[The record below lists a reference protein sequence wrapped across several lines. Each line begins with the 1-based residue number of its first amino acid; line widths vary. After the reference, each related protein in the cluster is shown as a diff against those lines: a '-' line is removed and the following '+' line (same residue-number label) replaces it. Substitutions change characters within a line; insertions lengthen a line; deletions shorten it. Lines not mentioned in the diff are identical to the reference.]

1 MTTED
6 RIQAV
11 ERLGFTRRQA
21 AFLTMVMSHSG
32 VCLPRQF
39 ATFAGVAY
47 GHKVNRFFERLV
59 SRGFASV
66 CPCLHNRA
74 LVYHVHH
81 RPLYAAIGQAQ
92 SRLRRPVAA
101 ASVMPRLM
109 LLDAVL
115 EAPGVSWLAGQD
127 DKVEHFTKGGGIP
140 RERLPQQAV
149 RSGGAASSRLFPD
162 ALTIGVEVP
171 NRTLFVYPATRSS
184 LVDFRPFLRRH
195 HALLAGLPAWTLRLV
210 FAPDER
216 PAETGWQAVIDREI
230 GPLLGLPERAER
242 RVEWH
247 ALGHRYGHLSPLV
260 AALAWSRLGV
270 EQGERGGEQRA
281 ARSQPPWR
289 RPPRHRRPGAE
300 GARPAGVRPNNH
312 WPCVI

>member
-6 RIQAV
+6 RTQAV
-11 ERLGFTRRQA
+11 GRWGFTRRQA
-21 AFLTMVMSHSG
+21 AFLTMVMGHSG

-59 SRGFASV
+59 SGGFASV

-81 RPLYAAIGQAQ
+81 RQLYAAIGQAQ
-92 SRLRRPVAA
+92 SRFRRPVAA

-115 EAPGVSWLAGQD
+115 DMPGVSWLAGEH
-127 DKVEHFTKGGGIP
+127 DKVEHFSTGGGIP
-140 RERLPQQAV
+140 REGLPQQSSRA
-149 RSGGAASSRLFPD
+149 GGAASSRLFPD
-162 ALTIGVEVP
+162 ALPIGVEASG
-171 NRTLFVYPATRSS
+171 RTLFVYPAIRSS

-195 HALLAGLPAWTLRLV
+195 HALLAGLPAWTVRLV
-210 FAPDER
+210 FAPDGR

-242 RVEWH
+242 RVEWQ

-270 EQGERGGEQRA
+270 EQGERRGEQAA
-281 ARSQPPWR
+281 ARSQPPWLIALRQQR
-289 RPPRHRRPGAE
+289 RKQKS
-300 GARPAGVRPNNH
+300 ARQAGFRTNNC
-312 WPCVI
+312 WPCVM

>member
-21 AFLTMVMSHSG
+21 AFLTMVMSYSG

-39 ATFAGVAY
+39 ASFAGVAY
-47 GHKVNRFFERLV
+47 GHKINRFFERLV
-59 SRGFASV
+59 GRGFASV

-115 EAPGVSWLAGQD
+115 DTHGVTWLAGER
-127 DKVEHFTKGGGIP
+127 DKVEHFTTGGGIP
-140 RERLPQQAV
+140 RESLPQQAS
-149 RSGGAASSRLFPD
+149 RAGGAASSRLFPD
-162 ALTIGVEVP
+162 ALPIGVEAS
-171 NRTLFVYPATRSS
+171 NRALFVYPATPSS

-195 HALLAGLPAWTLRLV
+195 NALLAALPAWTLRLV

-216 PAETGWQAVIDREI
+216 PAETGWQAVVDREI
-230 GPLLGLPERAER
+230 GPLLGLPDRAER

-270 EQGERGGEQRA
+270 EQGERRGEQAA
-281 ARSQPPWR
+281 ARPQPPWLIALRQQR
-289 RPPRHRRPGAE
+289 RKPKS
-300 GARPAGVRPNNH
+300 ARQAAFRTNNY
-312 WPCVI
+312 WPCLM

>member
-11 ERLGFTRRQA
+11 ERFGFTRRQA
-21 AFLTMVMSHSG
+21 AFLTMAMSHSG

-39 ATFAGVAY
+39 ASFASVAY

-59 SRGFASV
+59 RRGFASV

-115 EAPGVSWLAGQD
+115 DMAGVSWLAGEH
-127 DKVEHFTKGGGIP
+127 DKVEHFTTGGGIP
-140 RERLPQQAV
+140 REGLPQRAS
-149 RSGGAASSRLFPD
+149 RAGGAASSRLFPD
-162 ALTIGVEVP
+162 ALPIGVEAS
-171 NRTLFVYPATRSS
+171 NRTLFVYAAIRSS

-210 FAPDER
+210 FAADER

-270 EQGERGGEQRA
+270 EQGERRGEQAA
-281 ARSQPPWR
+281 ARSQPPWLIALRPER
-289 RPPRHRRPGAE
+289 REPKS
-300 GARPAGVRPNNH
+300 ARQASFRTNNC
-312 WPCVI
+312 WPCVM